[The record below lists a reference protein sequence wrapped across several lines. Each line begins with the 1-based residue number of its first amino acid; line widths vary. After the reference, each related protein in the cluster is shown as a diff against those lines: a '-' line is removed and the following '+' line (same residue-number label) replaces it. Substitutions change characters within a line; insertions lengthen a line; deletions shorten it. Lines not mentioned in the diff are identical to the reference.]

1 MLQTRTDFP
10 LEGNEAQLARGA
22 ALRLLT
28 ARSRTVSDMRER
40 LGRRFSREAVEQ
52 TLARLL
58 EEGLLDDAEFAQ
70 QWRQSR
76 ERRKP
81 RSRSMIELELKQKG
95 IAEDVIVDT
104 LEDYDSLDAAYRSA
118 TRYAA
123 RLATADRPTFDR
135 RVGAYLNR
143 RGFDPSVTKQ
153 TLQRLRD
160 ELNIGYD
167 KATDASTD

>member
-1 MLQTRTDFP
+1 M
-10 LEGNEAQLARGA
+10 
-22 ALRLLT
+22 
-28 ARSRTVSDMRER
+28 
-40 LGRRFSREAVEQ
+40 
-52 TLARLL
+52 
-58 EEGLLDDAEFAQ
+58 DDAEFAQ

-95 IAEDVIVDT
+95 VAEDVIADT
-104 LEDYDSLDAAYRSA
+104 LEDYDSLDAAYRSTA
-118 TRYAA
+118 RYAA

-135 RVGAYLNR
+135 RVVAYLNR
-143 RGFDPSVTKQ
+143 RGFDPSVTRQ

-167 KATDASTD
+167 ETADASTD